1 MVLLGPSDAAELLL
15 STVNADEISR
25 YDRTLWRLWVET
37 WLATA
42 DETWP
47 LNVGEVLDH
56 IEAQIRTNC
65 VATQSVNVFTPSAEH
80 P

>member
-1 MVLLGPSDAAELLL
+1 MVLLGPADAAELLL
-15 STVNADEISR
+15 STVTADEISR
-25 YDRTLWRLWVET
+25 YDRPIWRTWVET

-56 IEAQIRTNC
+56 IEAQIAQQC
-65 VATQSVNVFTPSAEH
+65 VATQSVNTFTPSAEH